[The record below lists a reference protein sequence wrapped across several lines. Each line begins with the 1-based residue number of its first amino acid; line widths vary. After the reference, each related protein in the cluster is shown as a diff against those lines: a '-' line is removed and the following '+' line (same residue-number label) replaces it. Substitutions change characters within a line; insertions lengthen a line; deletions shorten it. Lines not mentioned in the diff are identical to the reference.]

1 MTPLLQW
8 KRTCTVG
15 VQAMDDQHANIID
28 TMNELRLALIRSQQ
42 RESVDELLNK
52 LIEFTRLHF
61 WSEEQLMEQHGFPG
75 LAGHHT
81 EHQRLLR
88 QIQETVS
95 GVQHGETVNI
105 GELLFFLHGWFI
117 DHIEGLDQQ
126 YGPWL
131 NKHGVY

>member
-1 MTPLLQW
+1 
-8 KRTCTVG
+8 
-15 VQAMDDQHANIID
+15 MDDQHANIID